1 MVSEQPPKAPA
12 SSPTLE
18 SLPPSETPAQKSK
31 PPEPTLPPPP
41 SLLSKASESTNQPL
55 SSPRESPKPAD
66 LPKKVETPS
75 TPQKTPSPPVPQLPL
90 REESPVRT
98 TAPPR
103 RSQSVIDDPQVKKN
117 PRELRRHL
125 SLTSIPPTAFEHAA
139 QTLRSG
145 PFSKDLLT
153 SQLLKRAKD
162 PEVEAFLTFDE
173 QDADIAALSGIGALP
188 PDELTLYQLKGM
200 FSVFDDDKDGHLTR
214 SQLIKCLQLIGFQPR
229 ERLLEKYLNYRS
241 PAVLAAAAAATA
253 GVVGHQGRGGEAET
267 VKKKKVS
274 TLNNKVSLNTFL
286 RVTVSELPSL
296 HSSLENDL
304 RSVFE
309 VMDPMGTG
317 EMSVKDLRHLLTETI
332 TPTRLSGNEFQDV
345 LEACGLK
352 VSSLRME
359 KDTNFSTETLLN
371 NLLVGKRWRP
381 L

>member
-1 MVSEQPPKAPA
+1 MKVQGVEN
-12 SSPTLE
+12 L
-18 SLPPSETPAQKSK
+18 SLTEVALHKSK
-31 PPEPTLPPPP
+31 PPEPALPPPA
-41 SLLSKASESTNQPL
+41 SLLPMVDESAKNPLTSPAQSENY
-55 SSPRESPKPAD
+55 
-66 LPKKVETPS
+66 PKKDESSSVSPTS
-75 TPQKTPSPPVPQLPL
+75 HKTPTAPIPQLSL
-90 REESPVRT
+90 QEGSSVR
-98 TAPPR
+98 AAPR
-103 RSQSVIDDPQVKKN
+103 RSQSVIDDAQVKKN

-125 SLTSIPPTAFEHAA
+125 SLTSVPPTTFEHTA

-214 SQLIKCLQLIGFQPR
+214 SQLIKCLQLIGFQAR
-229 ERLLEKYLNYRS
+229 EKFLDKYLNYRS
-241 PAVLAAAAAATA
+241 PAVMAAAEDQ
-253 GVVGHQGRGGEAET
+253 VVGAGDQP
-267 VKKKKVS
+267 VKKKKLS

-286 RVTVSELPSL
+286 RVTVSELPNL

-304 RSVFE
+304 HSVFE
-309 VMDPMGTG
+309 VMDSMGTG
-317 EMSVKDLRHLLTETI
+317 EISVKELRHLLTETI
-332 TPTRLSGNEFQDV
+332 TPSRLSGNEFQDV

-352 VSSLRME
+352 VPSLRME
-359 KDTNFSTETLLN
+359 KDTILSTDTFIN